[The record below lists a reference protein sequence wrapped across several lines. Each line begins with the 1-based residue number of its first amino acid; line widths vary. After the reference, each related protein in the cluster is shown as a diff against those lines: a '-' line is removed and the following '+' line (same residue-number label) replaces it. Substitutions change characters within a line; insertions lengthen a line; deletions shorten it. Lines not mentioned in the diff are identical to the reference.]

1 MANSQPPK
9 GLTGRLRLRAED
21 DEDLAVLS
29 ACLQDGLVAVR
40 DIAYLPAE
48 RRLVLLVNR
57 YRWEAAGVSQP
68 EDADGDARGERVI
81 CTLAM
86 DGVQHVRQQ
95 GIDRG
100 KPGQFLSILQ
110 LRRAEGAG
118 ASSPADPP
126 AIEIV
131 FAGQAAIRAT
141 LDRFQVRAEDVEE
154 PYPTAWRPKHPLDD
168 PASGTT

>member
-1 MANSQPPK
+1 MANSQPSK
-9 GLTGRLRLRAED
+9 GLTGRLRLRADD

-57 YRWEAAGVSQP
+57 YRWEAAEAGQP
-68 EDADGDARGERVI
+68 ADNTEGAKGERVI
-81 CTLAM
+81 CALAM
-86 DGVQHVRQQ
+86 DGVRAVRQQ

-110 LRRAEGAG
+110 LRRVPGAG
-118 ASSPADPP
+118 APGPADPP
-126 AIEIV
+126 AVDIL

-141 LDRFQVRAEDVEE
+141 LDRFQLRAEDVEE

>member
-1 MANSQPPK
+1 MANSQSPK
-9 GLTGRLRLRAED
+9 GVTGRLRLRADD

-40 DIAYLPAE
+40 DVAYLPAE
-48 RRLVLLVNR
+48 RRLVLIVNR
-57 YRWEAAGVSQP
+57 YRWEAGESGP
-68 EDADGDARGERVI
+68 ADEAKGERVI

-86 DGVQHVRQQ
+86 DGVQQVRQQ
-95 GIDRG
+95 GIDRR
-100 KPGQFLSILQ
+100 KSGQFLSILQ
-110 LRRAEGAG
+110 LRRAEG
-118 ASSPADPP
+118 PADPP
-126 AIEIV
+126 AVEIV

>member
-9 GLTGRLRLRAED
+9 GLTGRLRLRADD

-48 RRLVLLVNR
+48 QRLVLIVNR
-57 YRWEAAGVSQP
+57 YRWEVGDSGP
-68 EDADGDARGERVI
+68 PDGPKGERVI

-86 DGVQHVRQQ
+86 DGVRQVRQQ
-95 GIDRG
+95 GIDRR

-110 LRRAEGAG
+110 LRRAEGA
-118 ASSPADPP
+118 ADPV
-126 AIEIV
+126 AIDIV

-141 LDRFQVRAEDVEE
+141 LDRFQIRAEDVEE